1 MLSGRKA
8 TSEEVLEQKIKNSRL
23 SGIVVNDKD
32 VIEGM
37 DRDVSGRFINV
48 TYDKKSGGFKGD
60 LLTAAELGRLK
71 TEIDGILREMANSL
85 KAGNVEVLPCEK
97 QTTAMCVP
105 IAIIMP
111 FADLSRALPSEK

>member
-1 MLSGRKA
+1 MLSAEKQQA
-8 TSEEVLEQKIKNSRL
+8 KKCLSKNQNSRL

-71 TEIDGILREMANSL
+71 KR
-85 KAGNVEVLPCEK
+85 
-97 QTTAMCVP
+97 
-105 IAIIMP
+105 
-111 FADLSRALPSEK
+111 

>member
-1 MLSGRKA
+1 
-8 TSEEVLEQKIKNSRL
+8 
-23 SGIVVNDKD
+23 
-32 VIEGM
+32 M

-85 KAGNVEVLPCEK
+85 KAEMLRFSRARK
-97 QTTAMCVP
+97 QKNAMCAP